1 MMATIYEVAKIA
13 GVTAATVSNVV
24 TGKGAVSEGTR
35 RRVQAAI
42 AELGYQPN
50 LLARAL
56 ATSQTYTL
64 SLILPDIANP
74 FYPEIALEVEH
85 TARQCGYSLFLCNTA
100 NDESIGRAY
109 LQQLANRRVDGMIVM
124 PGGMALEDLAAAT
137 RDGLPVVLCNWEER
151 DELPALPM
159 VGVDF
164 AHAGS
169 LAAAHLLGLGHRR
182 IGVIADVAS
191 PHTRHTERVAGFAA
205 TLEAAGIAWDP
216 GLLRRGD
223 SSIASGYRAAQ
234 ALCALPE
241 RPTAIFGTNDLMA
254 VGALEGALAMGIEV
268 PAALSIVGVDDI
280 AIASYT
286 HPPLTT
292 VAIPKGRIAAQAT
305 SMLLDWIASGVAPSS
320 EPRYLDP
327 ALMPRRTTAPIWEL
341 PPAAISAPREV
352 RPAEPHRHLL
362 DPPPAPHLAARI
374 LSTGATC

>member
-1 MMATIYEVAKIA
+1 MMATIYEVAKVA

-24 TGKGAVSEGTR
+24 TGKGTVSEGTR
-35 RRVQAAI
+35 KRVQAAI

-56 ATSQTYTL
+56 ATRHTYTL

-85 TARQCGYSLFLCNTA
+85 TARQRGYSLFLCNTA
-100 NDESIGRAY
+100 NDEAIGRAY
-109 LQQLANRRVDGMIVM
+109 LRGLANRRVDGMIVM
-124 PGGMALEDLAAAT
+124 PGGLALEDLAAAT
-137 RDGLPVVLCNWEER
+137 SHGLPVMLCNWEER

-182 IGVIADVAS
+182 IGVIADVAD

-205 TLEAAGIAWDP
+205 TLEAAGIEWDP
-216 GLLRRGD
+216 DLLRWGD

-254 VGALEGALAMGIEV
+254 VGALEGALALGLEV
-268 PAALSIVGVDDI
+268 PASLSIVGLDDI
-280 AIASYT
+280 AISSYT

-305 SMLLDWIASGVAPSS
+305 SMLLDWIATGIAPPP
-320 EPRYLDP
+320 EPHYLDP
-327 ALMPRRTTAPIWEL
+327 ALVQRRSTAQVGAGSAVAPA
-341 PPAAISAPREV
+341 PPGV

-362 DPPPAPHLAARI
+362 DPPPTPHEAARS
-374 LSTGATC
+374 STQVRYG